1 MSLKNTFLVAR
12 AKAFKFSIVAEDGVV
27 SAFVVGLMMTFIVCA
42 AFGVDGGRL
51 VATRLELADHAE
63 NAARIG
69 AQEITDLRSGS
80 PKIDQN
86 LAQRSSTT
94 YLGDQDLNFSVS
106 VSSNSVTVT
115 AIREVE
121 MTLLKLFGVHNH
133 TISVTRTAEPRD
145 E

>member
-1 MSLKNTFLVAR
+1 MSLKSTFLVAR
-12 AKAFKFSIVAEDGVV
+12 ARAFKSLIVAEDGVV

-80 PKIDQN
+80 PKINQS

-94 YLGDQDLNFSVS
+94 YLVDQGLNFSVS
-106 VSSNSVTVT
+106 VSLNSVTVT

-121 MTLLKLFGVHNH
+121 MTLLKLFGVRNH

>member
-1 MSLKNTFLVAR
+1 MSLKNTFPVAR
-12 AKAFKFSIVAEDGVV
+12 ARVFKSLFVAEDGVV

-94 YLGDQDLNFSVS
+94 YLADQDLNYSVS

>member
-1 MSLKNTFLVAR
+1 MSLKSTFLVAR
-12 AKAFKFSIVAEDGVV
+12 ARAFKSLIVAEDGVV
-27 SAFVVGLMMTFIVCA
+27 SAFVVGLMLSFIFCA

-121 MTLLKLFGVHNH
+121 MTLLKLFGVRNH

>member
-12 AKAFKFSIVAEDGVV
+12 ARAFKSLIVAEDGVV
-27 SAFVVGLMMTFIVCA
+27 SAFVVGLMMTFVVCA

-69 AQEITDLRSGS
+69 AQEITDLRSGR

-86 LAQRSSTT
+86 LAQRSSTA
-94 YLGDQDLNFSVS
+94 YLVDQDLNYSVS

-121 MTLLKLFGVHNH
+121 MTLLKLFGVRNH

>member
-1 MSLKNTFLVAR
+1 MSLKNAFSVAR
-12 AKAFKFSIVAEDGVV
+12 ARSSRSFTIAEDGVV
-27 SAFVVGLMMTFIVCA
+27 SAFVVGLMMTFVVCA
-42 AFGVDGGRL
+42 AFGVDSGRL

-94 YLGDQDLNFSVS
+94 YLVDQDVNFSVS
-106 VSSNSVTVT
+106 ISSNSVTVT
-115 AIREVE
+115 AMREVE
-121 MTLLKLFGVHNH
+121 MTLLKLFGVRKH

>member
-12 AKAFKFSIVAEDGVV
+12 ARAFKSLIVAEDGVV

-51 VATRLELADHAE
+51 VAARLELADHAE

-94 YLGDQDLNFSVS
+94 YLVDQDLNFSVS
-106 VSSNSVTVT
+106 VSPNSVTVT

-121 MTLLKLFGVHNH
+121 MTLLKLFGVRNH

>member
-1 MSLKNTFLVAR
+1 MSLKDTFLIAR
-12 AKAFKFSIVAEDGVV
+12 VRAFKSLFVAEDGVV

-94 YLGDQDLNFSVS
+94 YLADQDLNYSVS

>member
-1 MSLKNTFLVAR
+1 MSLKNTFPVAR
-12 AKAFKFSIVAEDGVV
+12 ARVFKSLFVAEDGVV

-51 VATRLELADHAE
+51 VAARLELADHAE

-69 AQEITDLRSGS
+69 AQEITDLRSGR
-80 PKIDQN
+80 PKIDHN

-94 YLGDQDLNFSVS
+94 YLADQDLNYSVS

-121 MTLLKLFGVHNH
+121 MTLLKLFGVLNH

>member
-12 AKAFKFSIVAEDGVV
+12 ARVFKFLIVAEDGVV

-69 AQEITDLRSGS
+69 AQEITDLRSGR

-94 YLGDQDLNFSVS
+94 YLGDQDLNYSVS

-121 MTLLKLFGVHNH
+121 MTLLKLFGVRNH

>member
-1 MSLKNTFLVAR
+1 MSLKNTFPVAR
-12 AKAFKFSIVAEDGVV
+12 ARVFKSLFVAEDGVV

-69 AQEITDLRSGS
+69 AQEITDLRSGR

-94 YLGDQDLNFSVS
+94 YLVDQDLNYSVS

-121 MTLLKLFGVHNH
+121 MTLLKLFGARNH

>member
-69 AQEITDLRSGS
+69 AQEITDLRSGR

-94 YLGDQDLNFSVS
+94 YLVDQDLNFSVS

-121 MTLLKLFGVHNH
+121 MTLLKLFGVRNH

>member
-12 AKAFKFSIVAEDGVV
+12 VRLLKSLLVAEDGVV

-69 AQEITDLRSGS
+69 AQEITDLRSGR

-121 MTLLKLFGVHNH
+121 MTLLKLFGVRNH

>member
-12 AKAFKFSIVAEDGVV
+12 AKAFKSLIVAEDGVV

-63 NAARIG
+63 NVARIG

-86 LAQRSSTT
+86 LAQKSSTT
-94 YLGDQDLNFSVS
+94 YLVDQDLNFSVS
-106 VSSNSVTVT
+106 VSSNAVTVT

>member
-1 MSLKNTFLVAR
+1 MSLKNTFLVVRAR
-12 AKAFKFSIVAEDGVV
+12 VFKSLFVAEDGVV

-69 AQEITDLRSGS
+69 AQEITDLRSGR

-86 LAQRSSTT
+86 LAQRSSIT
-94 YLGDQDLNFSVS
+94 YLVDQDLSYSVS
-106 VSSNSVTVT
+106 VSSNSITVT

-121 MTLLKLFGVHNH
+121 MTLLKLFGVRNH

>member
-1 MSLKNTFLVAR
+1 MSLKHTFPVAR
-12 AKAFKFSIVAEDGVV
+12 ARVFRSLFVAEDGVV

-63 NAARIG
+63 NGARIG
-69 AQEITDLRSGS
+69 AQEITDLRSGR

-121 MTLLKLFGVHNH
+121 MTLLKLFGVRNH

>member
-1 MSLKNTFLVAR
+1 MSFKNTFPVAR
-12 AKAFKFSIVAEDGVV
+12 ARAFKSWIVAEDGVV
-27 SAFVVGLMMTFIVCA
+27 TAFVVGLMMTFIVCV

-69 AQEITDLRSGS
+69 AQEITDLRSGR

-94 YLGDQDLNFSVS
+94 YLVDQDLNYSVS

-121 MTLLKLFGVHNH
+121 MTLLKLFGVRNY

>member
-12 AKAFKFSIVAEDGVV
+12 VRLFKSLFVAEDGVV

-106 VSSNSVTVT
+106 VSSNAVTVT

-121 MTLLKLFGVHNH
+121 MTLLKLFGVRNH

>member
-1 MSLKNTFLVAR
+1 MSLKDTFLIAR
-12 AKAFKFSIVAEDGVV
+12 VRAFKSLFVAEDGVV

>member
-69 AQEITDLRSGS
+69 AQEITDLRSGR

-121 MTLLKLFGVHNH
+121 MTLLKLFGVRNH

>member
-12 AKAFKFSIVAEDGVV
+12 ARAFKSLIVVEDGVV

-69 AQEITDLRSGS
+69 AQEITDLRSGR

-94 YLGDQDLNFSVS
+94 YLGDQDLNFLVS

-121 MTLLKLFGVHNH
+121 MTLLKLFGVRNH

>member
-1 MSLKNTFLVAR
+1 MSLKNTFPVALAR
-12 AKAFKFSIVAEDGVV
+12 VFKSLFVAEDGVV

-69 AQEITDLRSGS
+69 AQEITDLRSGR

-94 YLGDQDLNFSVS
+94 YLVDQDLNYSVS

-121 MTLLKLFGVHNH
+121 MTLLKLFGVRNH

>member
-12 AKAFKFSIVAEDGVV
+12 ARAFKSLIVAEDGVV

-51 VATRLELADHAE
+51 VATRLEFADHAE

-94 YLGDQDLNFSVS
+94 YLVDQDLNISVS
-106 VSSNSVTVT
+106 VSSNAVTVT

>member
-1 MSLKNTFLVAR
+1 MSLKNTFLIAR
-12 AKAFKFSIVAEDGVV
+12 ARAFKSLFVAEDGVV

-69 AQEITDLRSGS
+69 AQEITDLRSGR

-94 YLGDQDLNFSVS
+94 YLVDQDLNYSVS

-133 TISVTRTAEPRD
+133 IISVSRTAEPRD

>member
-12 AKAFKFSIVAEDGVV
+12 ARAFKSLIVAEDGVV

-121 MTLLKLFGVHNH
+121 MTLLKLFGVRNH
-133 TISVTRTAEPRD
+133 TISVTRTSEPRD

>member
-1 MSLKNTFLVAR
+1 MSLKNTFPVAR
-12 AKAFKFSIVAEDGVV
+12 ARVFKSLFVAEDGVV

-94 YLGDQDLNFSVS
+94 YLTDQDLNYSVS

-121 MTLLKLFGVHNH
+121 MTLLKLFGVLNH

>member
-12 AKAFKFSIVAEDGVV
+12 ARVFKSLFVAEEGVV

-80 PKIDQN
+80 PKINQS

-121 MTLLKLFGVHNH
+121 MTLLKLFGVLNH

>member
-12 AKAFKFSIVAEDGVV
+12 ARAFKSLIVVEDGVV

-69 AQEITDLRSGS
+69 AQEITDLRSGR

-106 VSSNSVTVT
+106 VSSNLVTVT

-121 MTLLKLFGVHNH
+121 MTLLKLFGVRNH

>member
-12 AKAFKFSIVAEDGVV
+12 ARVFKSLFVAEEGVV

-42 AFGVDGGRL
+42 AFGADGGRL
-51 VATRLELADHAE
+51 VAARLELADHAE

-69 AQEITDLRSGS
+69 AQEITDLRSGR

-94 YLGDQDLNFSVS
+94 YLVDQDLNFSVS
-106 VSSNSVTVT
+106 VSSNAVTVT

-121 MTLLKLFGVHNH
+121 ITLLKLFGVRNH
-133 TISVTRTAEPRD
+133 TISISRTAEPRD

>member
-12 AKAFKFSIVAEDGVV
+12 ARVFKPLIIAEHGVV

-69 AQEITDLRSGS
+69 AQEITDLRSGR

-133 TISVTRTAEPRD
+133 TVSVTRTAEPRD

>member
-69 AQEITDLRSGS
+69 AQEITDLRSGR

-94 YLGDQDLNFSVS
+94 YLVDQDLNYSVS

-121 MTLLKLFGVHNH
+121 MTLLKLFGVRNH

>member
-12 AKAFKFSIVAEDGVV
+12 ARVFKFLIVAEDGVV
-27 SAFVVGLMMTFIVCA
+27 SAVVVGLMMTFIVCA

-69 AQEITDLRSGS
+69 AQEITDLRSGR

-121 MTLLKLFGVHNH
+121 MTLLKLFGVRNH

>member
-1 MSLKNTFLVAR
+1 
-12 AKAFKFSIVAEDGVV
+12 
-27 SAFVVGLMMTFIVCA
+27 MMTFIVCA

-51 VATRLELADHAE
+51 IAARLELADHAE

-121 MTLLKLFGVHNH
+121 MTLLKLFGVRNH

>member
-12 AKAFKFSIVAEDGVV
+12 ARAFKFSIVAEDGVV
-27 SAFVVGLMMTFIVCA
+27 TAFVVGLMMTFIVCA

-94 YLGDQDLNFSVS
+94 YLVDQDLNYSVS
-106 VSSNSVTVT
+106 VSSNTVTVT

-121 MTLLKLFGVHNH
+121 MTLLKLFGVRNH

>member
-12 AKAFKFSIVAEDGVV
+12 ARAFKSLIVAEDGVV

-51 VATRLELADHAE
+51 VATRLEFADHAE

-94 YLGDQDLNFSVS
+94 YLVDQDLSFSVS
-106 VSSNSVTVT
+106 VSSNAVTVT
-115 AIREVE
+115 AIREVK
-121 MTLLKLFGVHNH
+121 MTLLKLFGVRNH

>member
-12 AKAFKFSIVAEDGVV
+12 ARAFKSLIVAEDGVV

-80 PKIDQN
+80 PKINQS

-94 YLGDQDLNFSVS
+94 YLVDQGLNFSVS
-106 VSSNSVTVT
+106 VSLNSVTVT

-121 MTLLKLFGVHNH
+121 MTLLKLFGVRNH

>member
-1 MSLKNTFLVAR
+1 MSLKSTFLVAR
-12 AKAFKFSIVAEDGVV
+12 ARAFKSLIVAEDGVV

-69 AQEITDLRSGS
+69 AQEITDLRSGR

-94 YLGDQDLNFSVS
+94 NLVDQDLNYSVS

-121 MTLLKLFGVHNH
+121 MTLLKLFGVRNY
-133 TISVTRTAEPRD
+133 TISVIRTAEPRD

>member
-1 MSLKNTFLVAR
+1 MSSKNTFLVAR
-12 AKAFKFSIVAEDGVV
+12 ARVFKSLFVAEDGVV

-69 AQEITDLRSGS
+69 AQEITDLRSGR

-86 LAQRSSTT
+86 LAQRSSIT
-94 YLGDQDLNFSVS
+94 YLVDQDLSYSVS
-106 VSSNSVTVT
+106 VSSNSITVT
-115 AIREVE
+115 AICEVE
-121 MTLLKLFGVHNH
+121 MTLLKLFGVRNH

>member
-12 AKAFKFSIVAEDGVV
+12 AKAFKSSIVAEDGVV

-51 VATRLELADHAE
+51 VAARLELADHAE

-86 LAQRSSTT
+86 LAQSSSTT
-94 YLGDQDLNFSVS
+94 YLVDQDLNYSVS

-121 MTLLKLFGVHNH
+121 MTLLKLFGVRNH

>member
-12 AKAFKFSIVAEDGVV
+12 ARVFKSLFVAEEGVV

-86 LAQRSSTT
+86 LAQKSSTT
-94 YLGDQDLNFSVS
+94 YLVDQDLNFSVS
-106 VSSNSVTVT
+106 VSSNAVTVT